1 MFLFR
6 LALALGTWDVDG
18 LAERMP
24 MDLVREWRH
33 FYDREPWGDDWRRS
47 GRMVALLG
55 AALGGKTGPDFET
68 KFSPTYREEE
78 PEPIRQQTEAEM
90 IAELKKIP
98 AFAKQLEGR

>member
-1 MFLFR
+1 M
-6 LALALGTWDVDG
+6 GTVDVDG

-33 FYDREPWGDDWRRS
+33 FYDLEPWGDDWRRS

-55 AALGGKTGPDFET
+55 AALGGKCGPDFER
-68 KFSPTYREEE
+68 KFLPTYREEE
-78 PEPIRQQTEAEM
+78 PEPVRQQTEAEM
-90 IAELKKIP
+90 IAELRKIP